1 MVDIAD
7 ALAAGAKGAAAGA
20 VGGPIGA
27 AVGGLGGLVMDL
39 APQLGSWLFGS
50 SGGKAAAAVAS
61 AVQSVTGTSD
71 ADAAMAAIEKDPKA
85 AAALRIK
92 LAQIAAD
99 AESER
104 RKQDLASLQAQLAD
118 VAGARAQTEALAK
131 DGSAIAW
138 GAPVISVVVLAT
150 FGLVMWVALTR
161 AMPAG
166 SAPILNVLL
175 GTLAAMA
182 TSVVSYWVGSS
193 MGSSAK
199 NRTIHLALSRGPQPG
214 RTD

>member
-1 MVDIAD
+1 MVDIVD

-27 AVGGLGGLVMDL
+27 AVGGIGGLVMDL
-39 APQLGSWLFGS
+39 APQLGNWLFGP
-50 SGGKAAAAVAS
+50 SGGKAAGAVAA

-71 ADAAMAAIEKDPKA
+71 ADAAMAAIAKDPKA

-92 LAQIAAD
+92 LAQIAAE
-99 AESER
+99 AEAER

-138 GAPVISVVVLAT
+138 GAPLVSVVVLAT
-150 FGLVMWVALTR
+150 FGGVMWLALTR

-166 SAPILNVLL
+166 SATILNVLL

-199 NRTIHLALSRGPQPG
+199 NRTIHLALSRGTQPG
-214 RTD
+214 RTN

>member
-1 MVDIAD
+1 MVDIVD

-27 AVGGLGGLVMDL
+27 AVGGIGGLVMDL
-39 APQLGSWLFGS
+39 APQLGTWLFGP
-50 SGGKAAAAVAS
+50 SGGKAAGAVAA

-71 ADAAMAAIEKDPKA
+71 ADAAMAAIAKDPKA

-99 AESER
+99 AEAER
-104 RKQDLASLQAQLAD
+104 HKQDLATLQAQLAD

-138 GAPVISVVVLAT
+138 GAPLVSVVVLAT
-150 FGLVMWVALTR
+150 FGGVMWLALTR

-166 SAPILNVLL
+166 SATILNVLL
-175 GTLAAMA
+175 GTLAAVA

-199 NRTIHLALSRGPQPG
+199 DRTIHLAIARGSPAA
-214 RTD
+214 RAD